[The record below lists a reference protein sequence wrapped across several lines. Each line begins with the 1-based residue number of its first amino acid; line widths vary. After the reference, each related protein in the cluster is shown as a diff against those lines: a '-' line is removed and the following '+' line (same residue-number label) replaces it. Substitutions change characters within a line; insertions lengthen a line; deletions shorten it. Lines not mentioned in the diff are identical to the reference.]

1 MEKKFIKEYIE
12 DLLND
17 ERDLIII
24 FNEINAKFLNESLP
38 LVAKELFFTLR
49 FLCNE
54 FMLFTIRKEIIEI
67 ERFIL
72 DLENRNLLEP
82 IFVPESDY
90 YIFEPFI
97 FHIAEYEIFSN
108 VTYNYPLTQ
117 QSPTDKK
124 LIDFQKLYLK
134 NPISNDFETPNLYDY
149 KNRLKNAYYLCEYFQ
164 KKTNLEI
171 DFNFDN
177 YHLYKNYFTD
187 NPLIQNLLKN
197 KEVKNSDKYPTDK
210 YWFIVGLEFAK
221 GKISLDIKNQNKPPN
236 KIATKLGNKNY
247 RPYIACTITNNS
259 NGDNKSKNL
268 FYSTDK
274 PQQIIDYCKE
284 NSIDIS
290 KEFLD
295 KFDNIKPL

>member
-187 NPLIQNLLKN
+187 NPLIHNPPENKNEDIFCYNGFELFEYLLEHFVKPKGKRGHHTDVLFCYHKLFN
-197 KEVKNSDKYPTDK
+197 NTPKYIHQRTQPFLNWYNDKYEDDITQTKTFDEVKTDNRESL
-210 YWFIVGLEFAK
+210 YSRTLELF
-221 GKISLDIKNQNKPPN
+221 
-236 KIATKLGNKNY
+236 KLPK
-247 RPYIACTITNNS
+247 
-259 NGDNKSKNL
+259 
-268 FYSTDK
+268 
-274 PQQIIDYCKE
+274 
-284 NSIDIS
+284 
-290 KEFLD
+290 
-295 KFDNIKPL
+295 